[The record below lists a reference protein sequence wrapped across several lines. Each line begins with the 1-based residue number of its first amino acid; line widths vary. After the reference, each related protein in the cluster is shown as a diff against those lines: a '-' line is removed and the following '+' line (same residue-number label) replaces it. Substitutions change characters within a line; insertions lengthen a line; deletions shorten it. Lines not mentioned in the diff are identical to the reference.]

1 MTEEKAKLPDAQA
14 VNTSSLPEVVNFL
27 EEKMKP
33 VIIEVTEPKT
43 GVKGLVVVS
52 GDCINPLT
60 DGAFNDY
67 RSEPKRRRGK
77 AVMMDIPSFIGHANR
92 FKDADSVIFA
102 DNRRESPSLRAV
114 LNYHKE
120 GSEGDPRFGD
130 HTTQFNFPMSDEW
143 IAWMELNGAQQTSG
157 DFARFLEDHI
167 VDVMPVDTVQFGEG
181 EDDAKNFVDLL
192 GGRGKLAEPSKL
204 MEIANGL
211 QVLESSNVK
220 QAQNLS
226 TGEMKIEFE
235 SEHQTMDTAGQSM
248 TVPSLFAIGI
258 PVFANGPAYRILA
271 RLRYRKSGPKVVFFY
286 ELWRTD
292 QVFDHAF
299 DEATELA
306 GSETG
311 LPVLLGLP
319 E

>member
-1 MTEEKAKLPDAQA
+1 
-14 VNTSSLPEVVNFL
+14 
-27 EEKMKP
+27 
-33 VIIEVTEPKT
+33 
-43 GVKGLVVVS
+43 
-52 GDCINPLT
+52 
-60 DGAFNDY
+60 
-67 RSEPKRRRGK
+67 
-77 AVMMDIPSFIGHANR
+77 
-92 FKDADSVIFA
+92 
-102 DNRRESPSLRAV
+102 
-114 LNYHKE
+114 
-120 GSEGDPRFGD
+120 
-130 HTTQFNFPMSDEW
+130 
-143 IAWMELNGAQQTSG
+143 
-157 DFARFLEDHI
+157 
-167 VDVMPVDTVQFGEG
+167 MPVDTVQFGEG